1 MLLHAPAEVL
11 AFGEATVAGV
21 QFPPDTRSGFSVEKR
36 RFMSPVIPDNQVR
49 LREVVSITILA
60 AKALILHFVE

>member
-1 MLLHAPAEVL
+1 MLLQRYSHSERRPL
-11 AFGEATVAGV
+11 PGCNSSPEA
-21 QFPPDTRSGFSVEKR
+21 RKGFSVEKR

>member
-1 MLLHAPAEVL
+1 MRLQRYSHTERRPLPGCNSRPRRE
-11 AFGEATVAGV
+11 
-21 QFPPDTRSGFSVEKR
+21 SGFSVEKR